1 MSVTMQEIK
10 DEILS
15 YFICKANESQ
25 NCASIVISKDML
37 QFTPRSGYNIKDY
50 VDEELLYEA
59 EKRGFDY
66 YEDLSDENQIVFI
79 MK

>member
-15 YFICKANESQ
+15 YFIWKANESQ
-25 NCASIVISKDML
+25 NCASIVINKDVL
-37 QFTPRSGYNIKDY
+37 PFIPRREYNIKNY
-50 VDEELLYEA
+50 VDKELLYEA
-59 EKRGFDY
+59 NKSGFNY
-66 YEDLSDENQIVFI
+66 CEDLSDENQLVFI